1 MLNPSTDAAAGDAAV
16 GRAAADAEHVRHLQ
30 HTFDL
35 AQRAVDSGLGG
46 PFGALVVLDGEVI
59 AEGWNQVTSSHD
71 PTAHAEVTAI
81 RAACARLGTFQL
93 TGAILYASCEPCPMC
108 LGAAYW
114 ARPAAVYFAASR
126 QDAAAADFSDAMIY
140 DEIGLPPADR
150 TLPFRRI
157 EVPGATDVFRR
168 WLDKA
173 DRTDY

>member
-1 MLNPSTDAAAGDAAV
+1 MPTSLTESVPDDAVHA
-16 GRAAADAEHVRHLQ
+16 RHLQ

-35 AQRAVDSGLGG
+35 ARRAVESGSGG
-46 PFGALVVLDGEVI
+46 PFGAVVVLDGEVV
-59 AEGWNQVTSSHD
+59 AEGWNQVVGTDD

-93 TGAILYASCEPCPMC
+93 TGAVLYASCEPCPMC

-114 ARPAAVYFAASR
+114 ARPEAVYFAATR
-126 QDAAAADFSDAMIY
+126 ADAAGADFSDAMIY
-140 DEIGLPPADR
+140 DEIGLEPGTR

-157 EVPGATDVFRR
+157 EVPGATDVFRL

-173 DRTDY
+173 DRTRY